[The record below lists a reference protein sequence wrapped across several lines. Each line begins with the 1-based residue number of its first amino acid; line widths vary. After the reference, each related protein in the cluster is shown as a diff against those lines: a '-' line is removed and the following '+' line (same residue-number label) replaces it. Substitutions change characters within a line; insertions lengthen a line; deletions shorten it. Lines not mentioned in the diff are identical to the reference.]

1 MPSPTKADL
10 RTQFAAYRQG
20 LSETDYARRS
30 TAIIARAK
38 TLNELNAATCVHVYW
53 PLVQRHEV
61 DTRPLIAW
69 LYEAGKQIVLPVVDS
84 FDKKVLS
91 TPRLRHIRYDPSISL
106 TTNRWGIH
114 EPDGG
119 TGVPVED
126 IDAVVVPTLGA
137 GRNGHRIGHGFG
149 YYDELLADVRG
160 PAIGLVY
167 AACLVDAVP
176 AEVHD
181 RPLSVILTEDEVI
194 RPAVTS

>member
-1 MPSPTKADL
+1 MPSPTKTDL
-10 RTQFAAYRQG
+10 RARFAAYRQG
-20 LSETDYARRS
+20 LSKTEYGRRS
-30 TAIIARAK
+30 AAIVARAQ
-38 TLNELNAATCVHVYW
+38 TLQELNAAACVHVYW
-53 PLVQRHEV
+53 PLLQRHEV

-69 LYEAGKQIVLPVVDS
+69 LHATGKQIALPVVDH
-84 FDKKVLS
+84 FDRVARA
-91 TPRLRHIRYDPSISL
+91 TPRLRHVLYDPAIPL
-106 TTNRWGIH
+106 TANRWGIH

-119 TGVPVED
+119 TGVPID
-126 IDAVVVPTLGA
+126 AIDAVVVPALGA

-149 YYDELLADVRG
+149 YYDELLADMQG
-160 PAIGLVY
+160 PTVGLVY